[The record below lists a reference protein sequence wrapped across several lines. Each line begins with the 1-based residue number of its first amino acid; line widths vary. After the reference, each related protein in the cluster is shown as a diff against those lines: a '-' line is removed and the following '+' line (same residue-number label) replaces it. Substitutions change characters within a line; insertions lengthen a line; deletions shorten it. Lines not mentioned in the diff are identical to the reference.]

1 MKMKSAVCTLLRREN
16 SEQTKADLL
25 YMKTGRP
32 FISRQHEVRN
42 VDNNYYKKYS
52 ARVTDNN
59 YLL

>member
-1 MKMKSAVCTLLRREN
+1 MKSAVCTQLRREN

-32 FISRQHEVRN
+32 FISRQQEVRN
-42 VDNNYYKKYS
+42 VDNYKKYS